1 MGLFSRLLR
10 NESEEGSSPRHR
22 APVRP
27 SGSSDD
33 QRAIER
39 YRYMIQ
45 TAPPETIERA
55 HQEAFERLTPEQRRQ
70 VLSAIADAS
79 APSERAAL
87 GAVSADDPRAL
98 ARAATRAEI
107 REPGTVERS
116 LSRPGIGGIGGR
128 LLGSFAAAFAGSL
141 VAQSFLSAVGFGG
154 DAETSAAVD
163 EQATAAAEED
173 PGGGEPDL
181 VGDDGS
187 FDLSDFEI

>member
-27 SGSSDD
+27 RGSTDD

-45 TAPPETIERA
+45 TAPPETIEQA

-70 VLSAIADAS
+70 VLSAIAEAS
-79 APSERAAL
+79 SPSERAAL
-87 GAVSADDPRAL
+87 SVTSADDPRAL

-107 REPGTVERS
+107 REPGAMERS
-116 LSRPGIGGIGGR
+116 LSRAGIGGIGGS

-141 VAQSFLSAVGFGG
+141 AAQSFLSAVGFGG
-154 DAETSAAVD
+154 AAEPSAAAD
-163 EQATAAAEED
+163 ELATSAAEED
-173 PGGGEPDL
+173 PGAGEPDV
-181 VGDDGS
+181 VGEDGT